1 MPILF
6 FIFALIFFRK
16 SVLRYLKRKKCLI
29 MFELDS
35 VFYFIGLHALGHLPY
50 NMKESSHNQLA
61 LPLSGCSCLF
71 WINWFYMNC
80 QVLLITCIRASE
92 NQYSCE
98 RGFTLCFKEKSEFEY
113 CSYMYGRVPLTW
125 FLENM
130 RLPWQQKLF
139 EGRNLGRVVGSFEV
153 LGVLIGKDP
162 VSSKHTT
169 VGHQSRKISISLL
182 ALTWGQIHFVSPS
195 MLIFLQN
202 KYLHEV
208 FLSRVCCFRN
218 VSFQTCACDV

>member
-1 MPILF
+1 MRILF

-16 SVLRYLKRKKCLI
+16 NVLRYLKREKSLI

-50 NMKESSHNQLA
+50 NMKESSHPQPV

-71 WINWFYMNC
+71 WINSGSIWTVRYCWFL
-80 QVLLITCIRASE
+80 VFRASE
-92 NQYSCE
+92 NWYSFE
-98 RGFTLCFKEKSEFEY
+98 RGYTLYFKEKSEFEY
-113 CSYMYGRVPLTW
+113 CSYRYGRVPLTW

-169 VGHQSRKISISLL
+169 VGQQSRKISISLL
-182 ALTWGQIHFVSPS
+182 ALTWGQIHFVLPW
-195 MLIFLQN
+195 MLIFL
-202 KYLHEV
+202 
-208 FLSRVCCFRN
+208 
-218 VSFQTCACDV
+218 